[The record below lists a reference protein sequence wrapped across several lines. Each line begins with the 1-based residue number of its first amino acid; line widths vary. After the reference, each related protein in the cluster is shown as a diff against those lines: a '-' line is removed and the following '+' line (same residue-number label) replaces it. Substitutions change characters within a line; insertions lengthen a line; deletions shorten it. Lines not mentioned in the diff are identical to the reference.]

1 MSVGSL
7 QVYCSLMVLD
17 LHPFQSVARL
27 GFRASS
33 GSVSAVFGGTLGSW
47 REGGKGVAWRE
58 GSKSS

>member
-17 LHPFQSVARL
+17 LHPFQSVRTWFSGFKRVGVCRVWRGARVV
-27 GFRASS
+27 G
-33 GSVSAVFGGTLGSW
+33 
-47 REGGKGVAWRE
+47 REGGKGVGWRE